1 MTDDSRKADIDD
13 LDDTSARSALSRTE
27 HHIVRLTFWQ
37 TILSVAGI
45 LVAVLALW
53 AALTESAAVRQQT
66 AAAVWPFVQL
76 TIDNFDTGD
85 MAGFSVAFT
94 NAGVGPAKVKDV
106 RLTIGDKP
114 VPNWRALISILGADE
129 DAALRRNFI
138 SDRVLRP
145 DETVELFATTDM
157 ELARRLITAIE
168 DPDNYVAFCYCSI
181 FDECWLAD
189 SRKDLQAPEPVA
201 MCPDFGDAT
210 YRN

>member
-1 MTDDSRKADIDD
+1 MTDDARNTDSDD
-13 LDDTSARSALSRTE
+13 ANDTPVELALTRTE

-45 LVAVLALW
+45 LIALLALY

-94 NAGVGPAKVKDV
+94 NAGVGPAKVRGV

-138 SDRVLRP
+138 SDR
-145 DETVELFATTDM
+145 
-157 ELARRLITAIE
+157 
-168 DPDNYVAFCYCSI
+168 
-181 FDECWLAD
+181 
-189 SRKDLQAPEPVA
+189 
-201 MCPDFGDAT
+201 
-210 YRN
+210 